1 LYEKSGF
8 EYEHQYDWVPHL
20 KKKTRRGVKRTT
32 FEPAK

>member
-20 KKKTRRGVKRTT
+20 KKKQ
-32 FEPAK
+32 EEE